1 LLSGLILSFLFS
13 FLFLWYIDYQ
23 LNQVLNHYIDS
34 EVDRVTSIIIG
45 NALKK
50 VNQQDHYSFF
60 YMHKNQNII
69 ENISYDTY
77 QINLFQNE
85 LRNQIWEE
93 FQNIERGDFHSY
105 SLTMQDKL
113 RKKYPYFSNGYLC
126 EVSMNSLRGSSLFGN
141 VGPTIPIKLSFMGF
155 VDSNID
161 VQIKEYG
168 INNVIVEVDVIVTV
182 SNMISMPI
190 SSRVHNV
197 LVKQVLSMEVIP
209 GEVPR
214 YYTGIGH

>member
-1 LLSGLILSFLFS
+1 
-13 FLFLWYIDYQ
+13 
-23 LNQVLNHYIDS
+23 
-34 EVDRVTSIIIG
+34 
-45 NALKK
+45 
-50 VNQQDHYSFF
+50 
-60 YMHKNQNII
+60 MHKNQNII

-85 LRNQIWEE
+85 LRDQIWEE
-93 FQNIERGDFHSY
+93 LQNIERGDFYSY

-141 VGPTIPIKLSFMGF
+141 VGPVIPIKLSFMGF

-168 INNVIVEVDVIVTV
+168 INNVIVEVDAIVTV

-190 SSRVHNV
+190 SSRIHNV